1 MIKYNK
7 QIILDRKRNGDIVID
22 TDRGD
27 LYQTFQY
34 NKTKNPISDWWSDQ
48 DPSEIRHWQKD
59 IVVAYAVDA
68 LGPLTLFVIN
78 KRGQGY
84 SQSHDMCLVHSE
96 KYKIWVLSTQEDYWI
111 VKGDQGQVIF
121 NRSNSLGSVLDK
133 QARFEIGQA
142 WDMIKAQLNP
152 NNECRFARY

>member
-7 QIILDRKRNGDIVID
+7 RVILDRKRNGEIVID

-34 NKTKNPISDWWSDQ
+34 NKTKHPISDWWSDQ
-48 DPSEIRHWQKD
+48 NQSELRSWQKD
-59 IVVAYAVDA
+59 LVVGYAGDA

-84 SQSHDMCLVHSE
+84 SQDHDMCLVHNQLFNV
-96 KYKIWVLSTQEDYWI
+96 WVFATQNDYWI
-111 VKGDQGQVIF
+111 VKGDQGQIIF
-121 NRSNSLGSVLDK
+121 DRNDSLGSVLDK
-133 QARFEIGQA
+133 HCRLEIGNI
-142 WDMIKAQLNP
+142 WDKIKQELNP
-152 NNECRFARY
+152 ENQCRWVKF